1 MDAEKNPNKTRSEV
15 LARFATG
22 AIDLMEELDNLLR
35 ILKFQRE
42 ALVNSMTDGFGY
54 KKMELNPGHAK
65 LAAQLAVTYQ
75 KAVDAKV
82 KLDKHLRDRAEEL
95 TPAEEIAGVKSF
107 IETMD
112 STARRKLLISLLEFH
127 NINVSN
133 PQWLIKSE

>member
-54 KKMELNPGHAK
+54 KKMELNPAHAK

-95 TPAEEIAGVKSF
+95 TPAEEIAGVKTF
-107 IETMD
+107 IECMD

-127 NINVSN
+127 NINVTN